1 MPSWA
6 LLVCRLGAIH
16 MVRATMTTR
25 SATPVALHLN
35 FFARTITTSTKNPF
49 RPPGSASERRG
60 EGHVTLGYANDRER
74 TVDWCQDFVVLVER
88 RVSDIYHIA
97 SLQRELLR
105 HKDRYGLEEVQ
116 PKNTRPRCGIV
127 LQIPHSEHLNARFV
141 CPLIA
146 QLADIAQRLQQAEIG
161 LRHFDVALFQHRPE
175 NGVEARIGPDNY
187 LIALLYRNV
196 SARQQV
202 GKLRGQDHL
211 TLASNHYFGLV

>member
-6 LLVCRLGAIH
+6 LLVCRLGVIH

-49 RPPGSASERRG
+49 RPLGSASERRG

-74 TVDWCQDFVVLVER
+74 AVDRRQDFVVLVER

-97 SLQRELLR
+97 SLERKLLR
-105 HKDRYGLEEVQ
+105 HKDRYWLEEVQ

-127 LQIPHSEHLNARFV
+127 LQIPHSEHINARFV
-141 CPLIA
+141 CPLVL
-146 QLADIAQRLQQAEIG
+146 QSADIPERLQKAEVCLG
-161 LRHFDVALFQHRPE
+161 HFDVSRLHDCSE
-175 NGVEARIGPDNY
+175 
-187 LIALLYRNV
+187 
-196 SARQQV
+196 
-202 GKLRGQDHL
+202 
-211 TLASNHYFGLV
+211 